1 MAAIIED
8 VYTCPILNEMLTEID
23 TETTLTGTSGYNI
36 NFEEIKV
43 PGGIVNA
50 MITLFLTDKI
60 GIGVTPMGEIYTEVK
75 GDSRESVVAILYHPK
90 TKKVQACKF
99 NTADVTTKQAL
110 ITPDVSKTPFQVA
123 IPFLVQQRIFD
134 KFQELENAWS
144 MVLSESQSMSLPKIT
159 NCDGAGCMIDSF
171 VSAARQDY
179 PIEMG
184 DIENLAVV
192 PPEVYDYTGELLN
205 GKDGTF
211 VLTKVVDRPVDENPF
226 DAGQTK
232 SYQKQMQ
239 DLKDEMFPLVK
250 DFYEGLSEEDKAMVP
265 TEEKLGIYIPTQKF
279 INICKIIA
287 DGIKNGERD
296 TQNVLLKG
304 PPGTGKSTMA
314 VAIAYVF
321 SMPYRFTQSFKT
333 ADASEYIGTTVAD
346 NGVLKTNVETQ
357 FAQTVLR
364 GGVHMDDDNN
374 YAAEGEGTVKN
385 SILIAPYT
393 IKLADGTMAK
403 RHPFSIFMMS
413 ANPDAKGSRPINEAY
428 KDRFCAIIDLEKLSQ
443 DEMVRMVKERSHY
456 DNEGIIVRMVETWES
471 INDHITESG
480 ENADMLTPRSLVNW
494 AKQTRI
500 LGNPIE
506 AAEYNLMGALCAS
519 DEYKAT
525 VMDTIIRPRF
535 ERGFS
540 A

>member
-23 TETTLTGTSGYNI
+23 TETTLNGYSGYNV
-36 NFEEIKV
+36 NCEEIQV

-75 GDSRESVVAILYHPK
+75 GDGRDSVVGMLYNPR
-90 TKKVQACKF
+90 TKKLQACKF
-99 NTADVTTKQAL
+99 NSTDITTKQAL
-110 ITPDVSKTPFQVA
+110 ITPEMSKTPFQAA
-123 IPFLVQQRIFD
+123 IPFLVQQRLFD
-134 KFQELENAWS
+134 KYAELAGAWDT
-144 MVLSESQSMSLPKIT
+144 VIAESQSQNIPKIT
-159 NCDGAGCMIDSF
+159 NNTGAACMIDSF
-171 VSAARQDY
+171 VSAARDDY

-192 PPEVYDYTGELLN
+192 PPEVYDYTRELLG
-205 GKDGTF
+205 GKEGSFSLTTVVPLPDG
-211 VLTKVVDRPVDENPF
+211 ENPF
-226 DAGQTK
+226 DTGETK
-232 SYQKQMQ
+232 TYQKVMQ

-250 DFYEGLSEEDKAMVP
+250 DYYEGLSEEDKLLVP

-287 DGIKNGERD
+287 DGIRRGERD

-321 SMPYRFTQSFKT
+321 SMPYRFTQSYKT
-333 ADASEYIGTTVAD
+333 ADASEYIGTTIAE

-364 GGVHMDDDNN
+364 GGVHVDDDNN

-403 RHPFSIFMMS
+403 RHPFSIFMMT

-428 KDRFCAIIDLEKLSQ
+428 KDRFCAIIDLEKLSK
-443 DEMVRMVKERSHY
+443 DEMVRMVKERSHF

-471 INDHITESG
+471 INTHITESG
-480 ENADMLTPRSLVNW
+480 ESADLLTPRSLVNW

-506 AAEYNLMGALCAS
+506 AAEYNMLGALCAN
-519 DEYKAT
+519 DEYKQD
-525 VMDTIIRPRF
+525 VMDNIIRPRF
-535 ERGFS
+535 DRGYS

>member
-23 TETTLTGTSGYNI
+23 TETTLNGYSGYNV
-36 NFEEIKV
+36 NCEEIQV

-75 GDSRESVVAILYHPK
+75 GDGRDSVVGMLYNPR
-90 TKKVQACKF
+90 TKKLQACKF
-99 NTADVTTKQAL
+99 NSTDLTTKQAL
-110 ITPDVSKTPFQVA
+110 ITPEMSKTPFQAA
-123 IPFLVQQRIFD
+123 IPFLVQQRLFD
-134 KFQELENAWS
+134 KYAELAGAWD
-144 MVLSESQSMSLPKIT
+144 MVMAESQSQNIPKIT
-159 NCDGAGCMIDSF
+159 NNTGAACMIDSF
-171 VSAARQDY
+171 VSAAKDDY

-192 PPEVYDYTGELLN
+192 PPEVYDYTRELLG
-205 GKDGTF
+205 GKEGSFSLTTVVPLPDG
-211 VLTKVVDRPVDENPF
+211 ENPF
-226 DAGQTK
+226 DSGETK
-232 SYQKQMQ
+232 TYQKIMQ

-250 DFYEGLSEEDKAMVP
+250 DYYEGLSEEDKLLVP

-287 DGIKNGERD
+287 DGIKRGERD

-321 SMPYRFTQSFKT
+321 SMPYRFTQSYKT
-333 ADASEYIGTTVAD
+333 ADASEYIGTTIAE

-364 GGVHMDDDNN
+364 GGVHVDDDNN

-403 RHPFSIFMMS
+403 RHPFSIFMMT

-428 KDRFCAIIDLEKLSQ
+428 KDRFCAIIDLEKLSK
-443 DEMVRMVKERSHY
+443 DEMVRMVKERSQF

-471 INDHITESG
+471 INTHITESG
-480 ENADMLTPRSLVNW
+480 ESADLLTPRSLVNW

-500 LGNPIE
+500 LGNPVE
-506 AAEYNLMGALCAS
+506 AAEYNMLGALCAN
-519 DEYKAT
+519 DEYKQD
-525 VMDTIIRPRF
+525 VMDNIIRPRF
-535 ERGFS
+535 DRGYS